1 MTFQKEKVAMSLETL
16 RQGIIKE
23 AFEIDGFSIT
33 GFCPYKESN
42 TPPALSEF
50 KPYNKE
56 FIDFPADTHCWLH
69 FECDIPDRGED
80 ETFHFRMTTGK
91 EGQWDACNPQCSVFV
106 NGDTCSQ
113 AFDVNHT
120 TILLTPGHKDIYIY
134 FYSGKEAVSLRL
146 NAHIIVKSMPVEK
159 LWFDMKIPFDAAVLL
174 PTDSFDY
181 IEAMNALDMTCNE
194 LDFRHKYSEDYFE
207 GIKRADALLQ
217 KEYYEKLCGKEKN
230 EEVAFIGHTHIDVAW
245 LWRLCQTEEKAQRS
259 FSTVIQLME
268 QYPDYIFMS
277 SQPQLYAYVKENDPE
292 LYEKIK
298 ERIKEGRWEPEGS
311 MWLEAD
317 TNITGGESL
326 IRQIMHGKKFMKNEF
341 GIENKILWLPD
352 VFGYSAALPQILKKC
367 GIDSFFTSKINWN
380 ETDKF
385 PHDTFIWRGIDG
397 TEIFAVFAKNYVN
410 FVTANDIK
418 GLMGYHLDKRYT
430 PTVLAPVGHGDG
442 GGGVT
447 FEMLESLKRFEK
459 GLPGYPKITMRKA
472 SDTIKKIRG
481 EFEESTKNL
490 RFTPKWSGE
499 LYLEMHRGTYTT
511 QAANKKNNRKCEL
524 LLQKAEA
531 ASSIA
536 GVLNGHEYPADSLDK
551 SWEAVLRNQF
561 HDIIPGSSIREVYE
575 DSDKEYATIHNS
587 GMEMFLSALTSIQ
600 NTVNTKNSYFV
611 YNPTSFE
618 ISDVVKIE
626 GVDAYVENIPAHGY
640 AVVEPTRIEN
650 TVTICDKCIEN
661 DKIKVVFDKKYE
673 IISIVD
679 KETGRE
685 LIEEGKS
692 ANALEVFEDYPRE
705 YDAWEITEYYKQ
717 KMWKA
722 DDVSS
727 VSVIQGDL
735 SGGFKVVR
743 KYQKSTITQLI
754 TLKTGSSRVDFE
766 TEVDWHEDHVLL
778 KAAFPLNIKTE
789 VVNCDIQFGN
799 IQRPTHT
806 NTSWDRAKFEICA
819 HKWAD
824 LSESDYG
831 VSLLNDCKYG
841 YSVEENK
848 LSLSLLKA
856 PTYPNPVADKGVHHF
871 TYSLFPHNGSDLME
885 TVKEGYK
892 LNNPLTITRLE
903 ENDKCGK
910 GKNPDVFSFA
920 SVNAKSAVIDTIK
933 KAEDGNGYIVRL
945 FEAQNM
951 REEAELSFGFNVKE
965 VYECDCLE
973 NNIKK
978 FKVSGKSVKLAMQNF
993 EIKTVRV
1000 VAK

>member
-1 MTFQKEKVAMSLETL
+1 MALTNLNSALVIKTL
-16 RQGIIKE
+16 PIQNIGIT
-23 AFEIDGFSIT
+23 D
-33 GFCPYKESN
+33 FCPYKKDN

-50 KPYNKE
+50 NTYNNE
-56 FIDFPADTHCWLH
+56 FIDFPGDTHLWLH
-69 FECDIPDRGED
+69 IECDIPEICED
-80 ETFHFRMTTGK
+80 EKYVLKMTTGR

-106 NGDTCSQ
+106 NGKSCSQ
-113 AFDVNHT
+113 AFDTNHT
-120 TILLTPGHKDIYIY
+120 ELILTQGHKDIYIY
-134 FYSGKEAVSLRL
+134 FYSGKEAASLRL
-146 NAHIIVKSMPVEK
+146 SANILVKSLIVEK
-159 LWFDMKIPFDAAVLL
+159 LIFDMNVPYEALDFIPK
-174 PTDSFDY
+174 DSFDY
-181 IEAMNALDMTCNE
+181 IEALNALDMTCNE
-194 LDFRHKYSEDYFE
+194 LDFREKHSEKFFDS
-207 GIKRADALLQ
+207 IKRASDVLNE
-217 KEYYEKLCGKEKN
+217 EYYQKLCGKEKN
-230 EEVAFIGHTHIDVAW
+230 EEIAFIGHTHIDVAW
-245 LWRLCQTEEKAQRS
+245 LWTLAQTAEKAQRS

-298 ERIKEGRWEPEGS
+298 QRIKEGRWEPEGS

-317 TNITGGESL
+317 TNVTGGESL
-326 IRQIMHGKKFMKNEF
+326 IRQIMYGKKFMKNEF
-341 GIENKILWLPD
+341 GIDNHILWLPD

-367 GIDSFFTSKINWN
+367 GVDTFFTSKINWN
-380 ETDKF
+380 ETNKF
-385 PHDTFIWRGIDG
+385 PHDTFMWRGIDG
-397 TEIFAVFAKNYVN
+397 SEVFAVFASNYVN
-410 FVTANDIK
+410 FVTAKDIK
-418 GLMGYHLDKRYT
+418 GLMGYHIDKRYT

-447 FEMLESLKRFEK
+447 FEMLESLKRFKK

-472 SDTIKKIRG
+472 SETIDKIRS

-511 QAANKKNNRKCEL
+511 QADNKKNNRKCEL

-536 GVLNGHEYPADSLDK
+536 GVLADHKYPAESFEK
-551 SWEAVLRNQF
+551 SWETILRNQF
-561 HDIIPGSSIREVYE
+561 HDIIPGSSIKEVYE
-575 DSDKEYATIHNS
+575 DSDKEYATVHEN
-587 GMEMFLSALTSIQ
+587 GMEMLLSALTSIQ

-618 ISDVVKIE
+618 ISDVVKIN

-640 AVVEPTRIEN
+640 AVVEPTHIEN
-650 TVTICDKCIEN
+650 TVSIYDKCIEN

-673 IISIVD
+673 IVSIID

-692 ANALEVFEDYPRE
+692 ANALEVFEDYPRA

-717 KMWKA
+717 KKWHA
-722 DDVSS
+722 DDVSN
-727 VSVIQGDL
+727 VSIVRGDL

-766 TEVDWHEDHVLL
+766 TEIDWQEDHVLL

-789 VVNCDIQFGN
+789 VVNCDIQYGN

-824 LSESDYG
+824 LSERDYG

-841 YSVEENK
+841 YSAEENK
-848 LSLSLLKA
+848 LSISLLKA
-856 PTYPNPVADKGVHHF
+856 PTYPDPTADKGIHHF
-871 TYSLFPHNGSDLME
+871 TYSLFPHNSSDLME

-903 ENDKCGK
+903 ENDKGGK

-951 REEAELSFGFNVKE
+951 KEEAELTFGFGVKE

-973 NNIKK
+973 NNIEKL
-978 FKVSGKSVKLAMQNF
+978 KVSGKSVKLDMKNF

-1000 VAK
+1000 IAK